1 MAEWIKEQD
10 PIICCL
16 KDIHFSLKNIQQPEG
31 EKMELSKTF
40 QAMLTK
46 KVGVNIL
53 VPDK

>member
-1 MAEWIKEQD
+1 MLPKRYLLQPEK
-10 PIICCL
+10 
-16 KDIHFSLKNIQQPEG
+16 HTQPEG
-31 EKMELSKTF
+31 EKMEISKTF